1 MADSLD
7 PLLSLQETARILGI
21 PVRTLYQMNYKHTGP
36 RSYKVGRY
44 RKYDPA
50 DVKAWLQDRVSA

>member
-21 PVRTLYQMNYKHTGP
+21 PVRTLYQMNYKRTGP